1 MSGWLRLQHE
11 GTEGVAEFPDDP
23 GVREFY
29 EARGWSVVDE
39 PAAPATATV
48 DPDAEPWVEL
58 VHPLT
63 GARHEFPN
71 HPDALAGAREAGWVE
86 PKRDGDVP
94 ARARRKRAAK
104 DAGVPVEDLP
114 DVQPATEE
122 SGGGPAAG
130 ESAESSATDTEE
142 LNRG

>member
-39 PAAPATATV
+39 PVAPAVTV
-48 DPDAEPWVEL
+48 DPDAPEWVEL

-63 GARHEFPN
+63 GARHEYPN
-71 HPDALAGAREAGWVE
+71 NPDALAGARDAGWVE

-94 ARARRKRAAK
+94 ARARRRAAK

-122 SGGGPAAG
+122 SGGDTAAG
-130 ESAESSATDTEE
+130 DEAESSATDTEE